1 MGQYYNII
9 TRNDKGTTVYDRSI
23 KGDGDYVMA
32 KLLEH
37 SWWENSTCKAVAAS
51 LVDNPTKLCWCGD
64 YAEEEECDKLGFS
77 LADVWG
83 SDTVE
88 PAYAQLD
95 PAPDGFS
102 LDNLA
107 FLVNKDK
114 KLFVDLKQYKADSI
128 KDGWCIF
135 PLSILTSL
143 GNGRGGGD
151 YEGSD
156 MDKVG
161 SWAFD
166 SVYFTN
172 KTPPKSYKKLEVSFK
187 ESY

>member
-1 MGQYYNII
+1 MGQYYKII
-9 TRNDKGTTVYDRSI
+9 TRKSNKTTVYDRSI
-23 KGDGDYVMA
+23 KGDGDYVCA

-64 YAEEEECDKLGFS
+64 YAEPDETETLGF
-77 LADVWG
+77 DFEQVWG
-83 SDTVE
+83 EDCNDQ
-88 PAYAQLD
+88 QLD

-102 LDNLA
+102 LDNVN

-114 KLFVDLKQYKADSI
+114 KLFVDLKQYKADSV

-135 PLSILTSL
+135 PLSILTAL

-172 KTPPKSYKKLEVSFK
+172 KTPPKSFKKLEVSFK

>member
-1 MGQYYNII
+1 MGQYYKII
-9 TRNDKGTTVYDRSI
+9 TRKSNKTTVYDRSI

-64 YAEEEECDKLGFS
+64 YAEPDETEALGF
-77 LADVWG
+77 DFEQVWG
-83 SDTVE
+83 EDCKDS
-88 PAYAQLD
+88 QLD

>member
-1 MGQYYNII
+1 MGQYYKII
-9 TRNDKGTTVYDRSI
+9 TRKSNKTTVYDRSI
-23 KGDGDYVMA
+23 KGDGDYVLA

-51 LVDNPTKLCWCGD
+51 LVDNPTKICWCGD
-64 YAEEEECDKLGFS
+64 YAEPEETKALGF
-77 LADVWG
+77 DFEQVWG
-83 SDTVE
+83 EDCH
-88 PAYAQLD
+88 YQQLD

-114 KLFVDLKQYKADSI
+114 KLFVDLKQYKTESI

-135 PLSILTSL
+135 PLSILTAL

-172 KTPPKSYKKLEVSFK
+172 KTPPKSYKKLQVSFK

>member
-1 MGQYYNII
+1 MGQYYKII
-9 TRNDKGTTVYDRSI
+9 TRNSNKTTVYDRSI

-37 SWWENSTCKAVAAS
+37 SWWENPTCKAVAAS
-51 LVDNPTKLCWCGD
+51 LVDNPTKVCWCGD
-64 YAEEEECDKLGFS
+64 YAEPEETKALGF
-77 LADVWG
+77 DFEKVWG
-83 SDTVE
+83 DDSRDQ
-88 PAYAQLD
+88 QLD
-95 PAPDGFS
+95 PAPGDFS

-128 KDGWCIF
+128 EDGWCIF
-135 PLSILTSL
+135 PLSILTAL

-151 YEGSD
+151 YHGSN
-156 MDKVG
+156 MKLVG

-172 KTPPKSYKKLEVSFK
+172 KTPAKSFNKLEVSFK
-187 ESY
+187 ES